1 MDALYRAPQEPL
13 APAQPPVAQDQLA
26 ALYRAPEQRLAP
38 APDQAPLQLLASASH
53 EAALEEAPGARP
65 AEPVVADPDVTSFR
79 GAIGWT
85 IAGTI
90 LPGLG
95 FLKARRW
102 FEGIFTLLCF
112 VLLVGGVGYL
122 VYQRTFI
129 VRLTTSP
136 ITLLGIAVLCGMMA
150 ILITGIILA
159 TYYALRPHVVTAGQ
173 RIGGAVLVLV
183 LSFLVCLPLAVGAGY
198 TLSQAGLVR

>member
-1 MDALYRAPQEPL
+1 MSELSDAGSARRA
-13 APAQPPVAQDQLA
+13 
-26 ALYRAPEQRLAP
+26 
-38 APDQAPLQLLASASH
+38 APLDI
-53 EAALEEAPGARP
+53 
-65 AEPVVADPDVTSFR
+65 ADDVTSFP

-95 FLKARRW
+95 FLKARRRA
-102 FEGIFTLLCF
+102 EGIITLICF
-112 VLLVGGVGYL
+112 AALVGGVGYL
-122 VYQRTFI
+122 AYERTFV

-159 TYYALRPHVVTAGQ
+159 TYLALRPHVVTVGQ
-173 RIGGAVLVLV
+173 RIAGAVVVLVLCFV
-183 LSFLVCLPLAVGAGY
+183 VCLPLAVGAGY
-198 TLSQAGLVR
+198 SLSQASLVR